1 LSHLWKSSSPQSA
14 LHGLK
19 PPPSFHLSY
28 WMTSKSWRIGTCQE
42 ATNCLGPEAPRNGRA
57 TLKGKITDGERTG
70 IVMYI
75 SCTLQEHGRKHIGLL
90 WRGGVFFLMFLLLWR
105 WSTLGCVICRVQ
117 ISKVVVPV
125 VL

>member
-1 LSHLWKSSSPQSA
+1 
-14 LHGLK
+14 
-19 PPPSFHLSY
+19 
-28 WMTSKSWRIGTCQE
+28 
-42 ATNCLGPEAPRNGRA
+42 
-57 TLKGKITDGERTG
+57 
-70 IVMYI
+70 MYI